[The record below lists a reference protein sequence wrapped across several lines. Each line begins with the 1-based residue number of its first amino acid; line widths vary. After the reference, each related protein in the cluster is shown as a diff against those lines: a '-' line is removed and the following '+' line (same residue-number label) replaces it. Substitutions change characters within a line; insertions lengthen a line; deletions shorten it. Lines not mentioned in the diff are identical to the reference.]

1 MDVLRTAVSA
11 LAAFDPDTAD
21 NSKEATLR
29 KGIRLTA
36 QAPTIVAAHDRI
48 RQGKE
53 AVEPN
58 PQLGHAANFLYM
70 LFGKEPD
77 PEEAKLIDLDFV
89 LHAEHGSNASAFAA
103 RVTASTLADLHCA
116 VTSGVATLKGPWHG
130 GAAEAVMKMAL
141 EIGTP
146 ERASD
151 YARGLLESG
160 GRIMGFGH
168 RVYRAEDPRARHMRD
183 RSKWLAERKGEP
195 RWYQILE
202 ELEKAMQPYA
212 AKGIC
217 VNVDFYAG
225 SVYYLLGVA
234 EDLFIP
240 IFAMG
245 RVPGWTLQ
253 VMEQFA
259 DNILLRPLTEYVGPM
274 DVPYVPLKDRQL
286 VSGVWDLA
294 GPGQRRLHCRHSG
307 GAAGWLRQGLRFRSL
322 SDMAEQIRRQEV
334 SPVEVTRCG
343 AGTTR
348 TPEPTPECRLSATC
362 ASKRWKRRNAPSTTW
377 SLASLAALYTAS
389 APGRWRRAPC
399 RLSARQPRRRS
410 VVEPRDPG
418 DTTDEKSS
426 CTNLPSRYAASFAS
440 RARPDHLL
448 RARQPIRPRQHDRR
462 LR

>member
-1 MDVLRTAVSA
+1 MSDIEIKRGLKDVYFATSEASFIDGNIGKLLYRGYNIDDMARNSTFEETVYLLLYGKLPTAKELSDFDAQLRANRTLPREVLQVIEIVQASHPMDVLRTAVSA

-48 RQGKE
+48 RQGKA

-58 PQLGHAANFLYM
+58 SRLGHAANFLYM

-225 SVYYLLGVA
+225 SVYHLLGVA

-274 DVPYVPLKDRQL
+274 DVPYVPLKDR
-286 VSGVWDLA
+286 S
-294 GPGQRRLHCRHSG
+294 
-307 GAAGWLRQGLRFRSL
+307 
-322 SDMAEQIRRQEV
+322 
-334 SPVEVTRCG
+334 
-343 AGTTR
+343 
-348 TPEPTPECRLSATC
+348 
-362 ASKRWKRRNAPSTTW
+362 
-377 SLASLAALYTAS
+377 
-389 APGRWRRAPC
+389 
-399 RLSARQPRRRS
+399 
-410 VVEPRDPG
+410 
-418 DTTDEKSS
+418 
-426 CTNLPSRYAASFAS
+426 
-440 RARPDHLL
+440 
-448 RARQPIRPRQHDRR
+448 
-462 LR
+462 

>member
-1 MDVLRTAVSA
+1 MSDIEIKRGLKDVYFATSEASFIDGNIGKLLYRGYNIDDMARYSTFEETVYLLLYGKLPTAKELADFDAQLRANRTLPREVMQVIEIVKASHPMDVLRTAVSA
-11 LAAFDPDTAD
+11 LAAFDPETAD

-202 ELEKAMQPYA
+202 ELERAMQPYA

-274 DVPYVPLKDRQL
+274 DVPYVPIKDR
-286 VSGVWDLA
+286 G
-294 GPGQRRLHCRHSG
+294 
-307 GAAGWLRQGLRFRSL
+307 
-322 SDMAEQIRRQEV
+322 
-334 SPVEVTRCG
+334 
-343 AGTTR
+343 
-348 TPEPTPECRLSATC
+348 
-362 ASKRWKRRNAPSTTW
+362 
-377 SLASLAALYTAS
+377 
-389 APGRWRRAPC
+389 
-399 RLSARQPRRRS
+399 
-410 VVEPRDPG
+410 
-418 DTTDEKSS
+418 
-426 CTNLPSRYAASFAS
+426 
-440 RARPDHLL
+440 
-448 RARQPIRPRQHDRR
+448 
-462 LR
+462 

>member
-1 MDVLRTAVSA
+1 MSDIEIKRGLKDVYFATSEASFIDGNIGKLLYRGYNIDDLARNSTFEETVYLLLYGKLPTAKELSDFDAQLRANRTLPREVLRVIEIVKASHPMDVLRTAISA
-11 LAAFDPDTAD
+11 LAAFDPETAD

-53 AVEPN
+53 AVDPN
-58 PQLGHAANFLYM
+58 PQLGHAANFLFM

-141 EIGTP
+141 EIGSP

-274 DVPYVPLKDRQL
+274 DVPYVPMKDR
-286 VSGVWDLA
+286 G
-294 GPGQRRLHCRHSG
+294 
-307 GAAGWLRQGLRFRSL
+307 
-322 SDMAEQIRRQEV
+322 
-334 SPVEVTRCG
+334 
-343 AGTTR
+343 
-348 TPEPTPECRLSATC
+348 
-362 ASKRWKRRNAPSTTW
+362 
-377 SLASLAALYTAS
+377 
-389 APGRWRRAPC
+389 
-399 RLSARQPRRRS
+399 
-410 VVEPRDPG
+410 
-418 DTTDEKSS
+418 
-426 CTNLPSRYAASFAS
+426 
-440 RARPDHLL
+440 
-448 RARQPIRPRQHDRR
+448 
-462 LR
+462 

>member
-1 MDVLRTAVSA
+1 MSDIEIKRGLKDVYFATSEASFIDGNIGKLLYRGYNIDDMARNSTFEETVYLLLYGKLPTAQELSDFDTQLRATRTLPREVLQVIDIVKASHPMDVLRTAISA

-29 KGIRLTA
+29 KGVRLTA

-116 VTSGVATLKGPWHG
+116 VTAGVATLKGPWHG

-202 ELEKAMQPYA
+202 ELERAMQPYA

-274 DVPYVPLKDRQL
+274 DVPYVPLKDR
-286 VSGVWDLA
+286 G
-294 GPGQRRLHCRHSG
+294 
-307 GAAGWLRQGLRFRSL
+307 
-322 SDMAEQIRRQEV
+322 
-334 SPVEVTRCG
+334 
-343 AGTTR
+343 
-348 TPEPTPECRLSATC
+348 
-362 ASKRWKRRNAPSTTW
+362 
-377 SLASLAALYTAS
+377 
-389 APGRWRRAPC
+389 
-399 RLSARQPRRRS
+399 
-410 VVEPRDPG
+410 
-418 DTTDEKSS
+418 
-426 CTNLPSRYAASFAS
+426 
-440 RARPDHLL
+440 
-448 RARQPIRPRQHDRR
+448 
-462 LR
+462 

>member
-1 MDVLRTAVSA
+1 MSEIEIKRGLKDVYFATSEASFIDGNIGKLLYRGYNIDDMARNSTFEETVYLLLYGKLPTAKELSDFDAQLRANRTLPRELLQVIDIVKASHPMDVLRTAVSA

-48 RQGKE
+48 RQDKE

-58 PQLGHAANFLYM
+58 PRLGHAANFLYM

-225 SVYYLLGVA
+225 SVYHLLGVA

-274 DVPYVPLKDRQL
+274 DVPYVPLKDR
-286 VSGVWDLA
+286 S
-294 GPGQRRLHCRHSG
+294 
-307 GAAGWLRQGLRFRSL
+307 
-322 SDMAEQIRRQEV
+322 
-334 SPVEVTRCG
+334 
-343 AGTTR
+343 
-348 TPEPTPECRLSATC
+348 
-362 ASKRWKRRNAPSTTW
+362 
-377 SLASLAALYTAS
+377 
-389 APGRWRRAPC
+389 
-399 RLSARQPRRRS
+399 
-410 VVEPRDPG
+410 
-418 DTTDEKSS
+418 
-426 CTNLPSRYAASFAS
+426 
-440 RARPDHLL
+440 
-448 RARQPIRPRQHDRR
+448 
-462 LR
+462 

>member
-1 MDVLRTAVSA
+1 MSEIEIKRGLKDVYFATSEASFIDGNIDKLLYRGYNIDDMARNSTFEETVYLLLYGKLPTAKELSDFDAQLRANRTLPRELLQVIDIVKASHPMDVLRTAVSA

-58 PQLGHAANFLYM
+58 PRLGHAANFLYM

-225 SVYYLLGVA
+225 SVYHLLGVA

-274 DVPYVPLKDRQL
+274 DVPYVPLKDR
-286 VSGVWDLA
+286 S
-294 GPGQRRLHCRHSG
+294 
-307 GAAGWLRQGLRFRSL
+307 
-322 SDMAEQIRRQEV
+322 
-334 SPVEVTRCG
+334 
-343 AGTTR
+343 
-348 TPEPTPECRLSATC
+348 
-362 ASKRWKRRNAPSTTW
+362 
-377 SLASLAALYTAS
+377 
-389 APGRWRRAPC
+389 
-399 RLSARQPRRRS
+399 
-410 VVEPRDPG
+410 
-418 DTTDEKSS
+418 
-426 CTNLPSRYAASFAS
+426 
-440 RARPDHLL
+440 
-448 RARQPIRPRQHDRR
+448 
-462 LR
+462 

>member
-1 MDVLRTAVSA
+1 MSDIEIKRGLKDVYFATSEASFIDGNIGKLLYRGYNIDDLAKNSTFEETVYLLLHGKLPTAKALGDFDAELRANRALPREVMQVIDLVKASHPMDVLRTAVSA
-11 LAAFDPDTAD
+11 LSAYDPETEN
-21 NSKEATLR
+21 NSQEATLR

-53 AVEPN
+53 PVEPN
-58 PQLGHAANFLYM
+58 PNLGHAANFLYM

-103 RVTASTLADLHCA
+103 RVTASTITDLHCA
-116 VTSGVATLKGPWHG
+116 VTAGVATLKGPAHG
-130 GAAEAVMKMAL
+130 GAAEAVMKMAF

-195 RWYQILE
+195 RWYQILT

-225 SVYYLLGVA
+225 SVYYLLGVTD
-234 EDLFIP
+234 DLFIP

-245 RVPGWTLQ
+245 RIPGWTLQ
-253 VMEQFA
+253 VMEQLA

-274 DVPYVPLKDRQL
+274 DVPYVPLKDRQ
-286 VSGVWDLA
+286 
-294 GPGQRRLHCRHSG
+294 
-307 GAAGWLRQGLRFRSL
+307 
-322 SDMAEQIRRQEV
+322 
-334 SPVEVTRCG
+334 
-343 AGTTR
+343 
-348 TPEPTPECRLSATC
+348 
-362 ASKRWKRRNAPSTTW
+362 
-377 SLASLAALYTAS
+377 
-389 APGRWRRAPC
+389 
-399 RLSARQPRRRS
+399 
-410 VVEPRDPG
+410 
-418 DTTDEKSS
+418 
-426 CTNLPSRYAASFAS
+426 
-440 RARPDHLL
+440 
-448 RARQPIRPRQHDRR
+448 
-462 LR
+462 

>member
-1 MDVLRTAVSA
+1 MSSVDIKRGLKDVYFATSEASFIDGTVGKLLYRGYNIDDMARNSTFEETVYLLLYGKLPTTKELSDFDAQLRANRSLPREVLQIIDLVKASHPMDVLRTAISA
-11 LAAFDPDTAD
+11 LSAFDPETAD

-29 KGIRLTA
+29 KGLRLTA
-36 QAPTIVAAHDRI
+36 QAPTIVAAHDRL
-48 RQGKE
+48 RQGKT
-53 AVEPN
+53 AMDPN
-58 PQLGHAANFLYM
+58 PQLGHAENFLYM

-168 RVYRAEDPRARHMRD
+168 RVYHAEDPRARHMRD

-195 RWYQILE
+195 RWYQILA
-202 ELEKAMQPYA
+202 ELETAMQPYA

-245 RVPGWTLQ
+245 RIPGWTLQ

-259 DNILLRPLTEYVGPM
+259 DNILIRPLTEYVGPM
-274 DVPYVPLKDRQL
+274 DVPYVPITDR
-286 VSGVWDLA
+286 
-294 GPGQRRLHCRHSG
+294 H
-307 GAAGWLRQGLRFRSL
+307 
-322 SDMAEQIRRQEV
+322 
-334 SPVEVTRCG
+334 
-343 AGTTR
+343 
-348 TPEPTPECRLSATC
+348 
-362 ASKRWKRRNAPSTTW
+362 
-377 SLASLAALYTAS
+377 
-389 APGRWRRAPC
+389 
-399 RLSARQPRRRS
+399 
-410 VVEPRDPG
+410 
-418 DTTDEKSS
+418 
-426 CTNLPSRYAASFAS
+426 
-440 RARPDHLL
+440 
-448 RARQPIRPRQHDRR
+448 
-462 LR
+462 

>member
-1 MDVLRTAVSA
+1 MSDIEIKRGLKDVYFATSEASFIDGNIGKLLYRGYNIDDMARNSTFEETVYLLLYGKLPTAKELSDFDAQLRANRTLPREVLQVIEIVKTSHPMDVLRTAISA
-11 LAAFDPDTAD
+11 LAAFDPETAD

-29 KGIRLTA
+29 KGVRLTA

-70 LFGKEPD
+70 LFGKDPD

-141 EIGTP
+141 EIGAP

-195 RWYQILE
+195 RWYHILE

-259 DNILLRPLTEYVGPM
+259 DNILLRPLTEYIGPM
-274 DVPYVPLKDRQL
+274 DVPYVPLKDR
-286 VSGVWDLA
+286 G
-294 GPGQRRLHCRHSG
+294 
-307 GAAGWLRQGLRFRSL
+307 
-322 SDMAEQIRRQEV
+322 
-334 SPVEVTRCG
+334 
-343 AGTTR
+343 
-348 TPEPTPECRLSATC
+348 
-362 ASKRWKRRNAPSTTW
+362 
-377 SLASLAALYTAS
+377 
-389 APGRWRRAPC
+389 
-399 RLSARQPRRRS
+399 
-410 VVEPRDPG
+410 
-418 DTTDEKSS
+418 
-426 CTNLPSRYAASFAS
+426 
-440 RARPDHLL
+440 
-448 RARQPIRPRQHDRR
+448 
-462 LR
+462 

>member
-1 MDVLRTAVSA
+1 MSEIEIKRGLKDVYFATSEASFIDGNIGKLLYRGYNIDDMARNSTFEETVYLLLYGKLPTAKELSDFDAQLRANRTLPRELLQVIDIVKASHPMDVLRTAVSA

-58 PQLGHAANFLYM
+58 PQFGHAANFLYM

-225 SVYYLLGVA
+225 SVYHLLGVA

-274 DVPYVPLKDRQL
+274 DVPYVPLKDR
-286 VSGVWDLA
+286 S
-294 GPGQRRLHCRHSG
+294 
-307 GAAGWLRQGLRFRSL
+307 
-322 SDMAEQIRRQEV
+322 
-334 SPVEVTRCG
+334 
-343 AGTTR
+343 
-348 TPEPTPECRLSATC
+348 
-362 ASKRWKRRNAPSTTW
+362 
-377 SLASLAALYTAS
+377 
-389 APGRWRRAPC
+389 
-399 RLSARQPRRRS
+399 
-410 VVEPRDPG
+410 
-418 DTTDEKSS
+418 
-426 CTNLPSRYAASFAS
+426 
-440 RARPDHLL
+440 
-448 RARQPIRPRQHDRR
+448 
-462 LR
+462 

>member
-1 MDVLRTAVSA
+1 MSEVEIKRGLKDVYFATSEASFIDGSIGKLLYRGYNIDDMARYSTFEETVYLLLYGKLPTAKELSDFDAQLRANRSLPRDVLRVIELVKAAHPMDVLRTAISA
-11 LAAFDPDTAD
+11 LSAFDPDTAD
-21 NSKEATLR
+21 NSPEATLR
-29 KGIRLTA
+29 NGIRLTA
-36 QAPTIVAAHDRI
+36 QAPTIVAAHDRL
-48 RQGKE
+48 RQGKT
-53 AVEPN
+53 AMEPN
-58 PQLGHAANFLYM
+58 PQLGHAENFLYM
-70 LFGKEPD
+70 LVGKEPD

-168 RVYRAEDPRARHMRD
+168 RVYHAEDPRARHMRD

-195 RWYQILE
+195 RWYQILT

-245 RVPGWTLQ
+245 RIPGWTLQ

-259 DNILLRPLTEYVGPM
+259 DNILIRPLTEYVGPM
-274 DVPYVPLKDRQL
+274 DVPYVPLKDR
-286 VSGVWDLA
+286 
-294 GPGQRRLHCRHSG
+294 R
-307 GAAGWLRQGLRFRSL
+307 
-322 SDMAEQIRRQEV
+322 
-334 SPVEVTRCG
+334 
-343 AGTTR
+343 
-348 TPEPTPECRLSATC
+348 
-362 ASKRWKRRNAPSTTW
+362 
-377 SLASLAALYTAS
+377 
-389 APGRWRRAPC
+389 
-399 RLSARQPRRRS
+399 
-410 VVEPRDPG
+410 
-418 DTTDEKSS
+418 
-426 CTNLPSRYAASFAS
+426 
-440 RARPDHLL
+440 
-448 RARQPIRPRQHDRR
+448 
-462 LR
+462 

>member
-1 MDVLRTAVSA
+1 MSDIEIKRGLKDVYFATSEASFIDGNIGKLLYRGYNIDDMARNSTFEETVYLLLYGKLPTAKELADFDAQLRANRTLPREVLQVIEIVKASHPMDVLRTAVSA

-36 QAPTIVAAHDRI
+36 QAPTIVAVHDRI

-53 AVEPN
+53 AVAPN

-141 EIGTP
+141 EIGAP

-195 RWYQILE
+195 RWYQILT

-259 DNILLRPLTEYVGPM
+259 DNILLRPLTEYIGPM
-274 DVPYVPLKDRQL
+274 DVPYVPLKDR
-286 VSGVWDLA
+286 G
-294 GPGQRRLHCRHSG
+294 
-307 GAAGWLRQGLRFRSL
+307 
-322 SDMAEQIRRQEV
+322 
-334 SPVEVTRCG
+334 
-343 AGTTR
+343 
-348 TPEPTPECRLSATC
+348 
-362 ASKRWKRRNAPSTTW
+362 
-377 SLASLAALYTAS
+377 
-389 APGRWRRAPC
+389 
-399 RLSARQPRRRS
+399 
-410 VVEPRDPG
+410 
-418 DTTDEKSS
+418 
-426 CTNLPSRYAASFAS
+426 
-440 RARPDHLL
+440 
-448 RARQPIRPRQHDRR
+448 
-462 LR
+462 

>member
-1 MDVLRTAVSA
+1 MSGVDIKRGLKDVYFATSEASFIDGAIGKLLYRGYNIDDMARNATFEETVYLLLYGKLPTTKELSDFDAQLRANRSLPREVLQIIDLVKASHPMDVLRTAISA
-11 LAAFDPDTAD
+11 LSAFDPETAD

-29 KGIRLTA
+29 KGLRLTA

-48 RQGKE
+48 RQGKT
-53 AVEPN
+53 AMDPN
-58 PQLGHAANFLYM
+58 PQLSHAENFLYM

-168 RVYRAEDPRARHMRD
+168 RVYHAEDPRARHMRD

-195 RWYQILE
+195 RWYQILA
-202 ELEKAMQPYA
+202 ELETAMQPYA

-245 RVPGWTLQ
+245 RIPGWTLQ

-259 DNILLRPLTEYVGPM
+259 DNILIRPLTEYVGPM
-274 DVPYVPLKDRQL
+274 DVPYVP
-286 VSGVWDLA
+286 
-294 GPGQRRLHCRHSG
+294 
-307 GAAGWLRQGLRFRSL
+307 
-322 SDMAEQIRRQEV
+322 I
-334 SPVEVTRCG
+334 T
-343 AGTTR
+343 
-348 TPEPTPECRLSATC
+348 
-362 ASKRWKRRNAPSTTW
+362 
-377 SLASLAALYTAS
+377 
-389 APGRWRRAPC
+389 
-399 RLSARQPRRRS
+399 
-410 VVEPRDPG
+410 
-418 DTTDEKSS
+418 
-426 CTNLPSRYAASFAS
+426 
-440 RARPDHLL
+440 
-448 RARQPIRPRQHDRR
+448 DRR
-462 LR
+462 

>member
-1 MDVLRTAVSA
+1 MNAVEIKRGLKDVYFATSEASFIDGNIGKLLYRGYNIDDMAKYASFEETVYLLLNGKLPTAKELADFDATLRANRALPQEVLQVIELVKAAHPMDVLRTAISA
-11 LAAFDPDTAD
+11 LAAFDPDTENNA
-21 NSKEATLR
+21 KEATLR
-29 KGIRLTA
+29 KGLRLTA
-36 QAPTIVAAHDRI
+36 QAPTIVTAHDRI
-48 RQGKE
+48 RQGK
-53 AVEPN
+53 APVEPN
-58 PQLGHAANFLYM
+58 AQLGHAANFLYM

-77 PEEAKLIDLDFV
+77 PEEAKLLDLDFV

-146 ERASD
+146 EKASE

-168 RVYRAEDPRARHMRD
+168 RVYRAEDPRARHMRE

-195 RWYQILE
+195 RWFQILA

-225 SVYYLLGVA
+225 SVYYLLGVP
-234 EDLFIP
+234 EDLFVP

-259 DNILLRPLTEYVGPM
+259 DNILIRPLTEYVGPM
-274 DVPYVPLKDRQL
+274 DVPFVPIQE
-286 VSGVWDLA
+286 
-294 GPGQRRLHCRHSG
+294 RR
-307 GAAGWLRQGLRFRSL
+307 
-322 SDMAEQIRRQEV
+322 
-334 SPVEVTRCG
+334 
-343 AGTTR
+343 
-348 TPEPTPECRLSATC
+348 
-362 ASKRWKRRNAPSTTW
+362 
-377 SLASLAALYTAS
+377 
-389 APGRWRRAPC
+389 
-399 RLSARQPRRRS
+399 
-410 VVEPRDPG
+410 
-418 DTTDEKSS
+418 
-426 CTNLPSRYAASFAS
+426 
-440 RARPDHLL
+440 
-448 RARQPIRPRQHDRR
+448 
-462 LR
+462 

>member
-1 MDVLRTAVSA
+1 MSDVEIKRGLKDVYFATSEASFIDGNIGKLLYRGYNIDDLARNSTFEETVYLLLYGKLPTAKELSDFEAQLRANRTLPREVLQVIEIVKASHPMDVLRTAISA
-11 LAAFDPDTAD
+11 LAAFDPETAD

-48 RQGKE
+48 RQGQP

-202 ELEKAMQPYA
+202 ELERAMQPYA

-259 DNILLRPLTEYVGPM
+259 DNILLRPLTEYIGPM
-274 DVPYVPLKDRQL
+274 DVPYVPMQ
-286 VSGVWDLA
+286 
-294 GPGQRRLHCRHSG
+294 
-307 GAAGWLRQGLRFRSL
+307 
-322 SDMAEQIRRQEV
+322 
-334 SPVEVTRCG
+334 
-343 AGTTR
+343 
-348 TPEPTPECRLSATC
+348 
-362 ASKRWKRRNAPSTTW
+362 
-377 SLASLAALYTAS
+377 
-389 APGRWRRAPC
+389 
-399 RLSARQPRRRS
+399 
-410 VVEPRDPG
+410 
-418 DTTDEKSS
+418 
-426 CTNLPSRYAASFAS
+426 
-440 RARPDHLL
+440 
-448 RARQPIRPRQHDRR
+448 DRR
-462 LR
+462 

>member
-1 MDVLRTAVSA
+1 MSDIEIKRGLKDVYFATSEASFIDGNIGKLLYRGYNIDDMARYSTFEETVYLLLYGKLPTAKELSDFDAQLRAHRSLPRDVLRVIELVKAAHPMDVLRTAISA
-11 LAAFDPDTAD
+11 LSAFDPDTAD
-21 NSKEATLR
+21 NSPEATLR

-36 QAPTIVAAHDRI
+36 QAPTIVAAHDRL
-48 RQGKE
+48 RQGKT
-53 AVEPN
+53 AMEPN
-58 PQLGHAANFLYM
+58 PKLGHAENFLYM
-70 LFGKEPD
+70 LFGKEAD

-168 RVYRAEDPRARHMRD
+168 RVYHAEDPRARHMRD

-195 RWYQILE
+195 RWYQILT

-245 RVPGWTLQ
+245 RIPGWTLQ

-259 DNILLRPLTEYVGPM
+259 DNILIRPLTEYVGPM
-274 DVPYVPLKDRQL
+274 DVPYVPLKDR
-286 VSGVWDLA
+286 
-294 GPGQRRLHCRHSG
+294 R
-307 GAAGWLRQGLRFRSL
+307 
-322 SDMAEQIRRQEV
+322 
-334 SPVEVTRCG
+334 
-343 AGTTR
+343 
-348 TPEPTPECRLSATC
+348 
-362 ASKRWKRRNAPSTTW
+362 
-377 SLASLAALYTAS
+377 
-389 APGRWRRAPC
+389 
-399 RLSARQPRRRS
+399 
-410 VVEPRDPG
+410 
-418 DTTDEKSS
+418 
-426 CTNLPSRYAASFAS
+426 
-440 RARPDHLL
+440 
-448 RARQPIRPRQHDRR
+448 
-462 LR
+462 

>member
-1 MDVLRTAVSA
+1 MSGVDIKRGLKDVYFATSEASFIDGNIGKLLYRGYNIDDMARNATFEETVYLLLYGKLPTAKELSDFDAHLRANRSLPREVLQIIELVKTAHPMDVLRTAVSA

-48 RQGKE
+48 RQGK
-53 AVEPN
+53 AAIEPN
-58 PQLGHAANFLYM
+58 HQLGHATNFLYM

-116 VTSGVATLKGPWHG
+116 VTAGIATLKGPAHG

-168 RVYRAEDPRARHMRD
+168 RVYHAEDPRARHMRD

-195 RWYQILE
+195 RWSQILA

-274 DVPYVPLKDRQL
+274 DVPYVPL
-286 VSGVWDLA
+286 
-294 GPGQRRLHCRHSG
+294 
-307 GAAGWLRQGLRFRSL
+307 
-322 SDMAEQIRRQEV
+322 E
-334 SPVEVTRCG
+334 
-343 AGTTR
+343 
-348 TPEPTPECRLSATC
+348 
-362 ASKRWKRRNAPSTTW
+362 
-377 SLASLAALYTAS
+377 
-389 APGRWRRAPC
+389 
-399 RLSARQPRRRS
+399 
-410 VVEPRDPG
+410 
-418 DTTDEKSS
+418 
-426 CTNLPSRYAASFAS
+426 
-440 RARPDHLL
+440 
-448 RARQPIRPRQHDRR
+448 DRR
-462 LR
+462 

>member
-1 MDVLRTAVSA
+1 MSEVEIKRGLKDVYFATSEASFIDGSIGKLLYRGYNIDDMARYSTFEETVYLLLYGKLPTAKELSDFDAQLRANRSLPRDVLRVIELVKAAHPMDVLRTAISA
-11 LAAFDPDTAD
+11 LSAFDPDTAD
-21 NSKEATLR
+21 NSPEATLR

-36 QAPTIVAAHDRI
+36 QAPTIVAAHDRL
-48 RQGKE
+48 RQGKT
-53 AVEPN
+53 AMEPN
-58 PQLGHAANFLYM
+58 PQLGHAENFLYM
-70 LFGKEPD
+70 LVGKEPD

-168 RVYRAEDPRARHMRD
+168 RVYHAEDPRARHMRD

-195 RWYQILE
+195 RWYQILT

-245 RVPGWTLQ
+245 RIPGWTLQ

-259 DNILLRPLTEYVGPM
+259 DNILIRPLTEYVGPM
-274 DVPYVPLKDRQL
+274 DVPYVPLKDR
-286 VSGVWDLA
+286 
-294 GPGQRRLHCRHSG
+294 R
-307 GAAGWLRQGLRFRSL
+307 
-322 SDMAEQIRRQEV
+322 
-334 SPVEVTRCG
+334 
-343 AGTTR
+343 
-348 TPEPTPECRLSATC
+348 
-362 ASKRWKRRNAPSTTW
+362 
-377 SLASLAALYTAS
+377 
-389 APGRWRRAPC
+389 
-399 RLSARQPRRRS
+399 
-410 VVEPRDPG
+410 
-418 DTTDEKSS
+418 
-426 CTNLPSRYAASFAS
+426 
-440 RARPDHLL
+440 
-448 RARQPIRPRQHDRR
+448 
-462 LR
+462 

>member
-1 MDVLRTAVSA
+1 MSDIEIKRGLKDVYFATSEASFIDGNIGKLLYRGYNIDDMARNSTFEETVYLLLYGKLPTAKELSDFDAQLRANRTLPRELLQVIDIVKASHPMDVLRTAVSA

-58 PQLGHAANFLYM
+58 PQFGHAANFLYM

-225 SVYYLLGVA
+225 SVYHLLGVA

-274 DVPYVPLKDRQL
+274 DVPYVPLKE
-286 VSGVWDLA
+286 
-294 GPGQRRLHCRHSG
+294 
-307 GAAGWLRQGLRFRSL
+307 RS
-322 SDMAEQIRRQEV
+322 
-334 SPVEVTRCG
+334 
-343 AGTTR
+343 
-348 TPEPTPECRLSATC
+348 
-362 ASKRWKRRNAPSTTW
+362 
-377 SLASLAALYTAS
+377 
-389 APGRWRRAPC
+389 
-399 RLSARQPRRRS
+399 
-410 VVEPRDPG
+410 
-418 DTTDEKSS
+418 
-426 CTNLPSRYAASFAS
+426 
-440 RARPDHLL
+440 
-448 RARQPIRPRQHDRR
+448 
-462 LR
+462 

>member
-1 MDVLRTAVSA
+1 MSEIEIKRGLKDVYFATSEASFIDGNIGKLLYRGYNIDDMARNSTFEETVYLLLYGKLPTAKELSDFDAQLRANRTLPRELLQVIDIVKASHPMDVLRTAVSA

-58 PQLGHAANFLYM
+58 PRLGHAANFLYM

-225 SVYYLLGVA
+225 SVYHLLGVA

-245 RVPGWTLQ
+245 RIPGWTLQ

-274 DVPYVPLKDRQL
+274 DVPYVPLKDR
-286 VSGVWDLA
+286 S
-294 GPGQRRLHCRHSG
+294 
-307 GAAGWLRQGLRFRSL
+307 
-322 SDMAEQIRRQEV
+322 
-334 SPVEVTRCG
+334 
-343 AGTTR
+343 
-348 TPEPTPECRLSATC
+348 
-362 ASKRWKRRNAPSTTW
+362 
-377 SLASLAALYTAS
+377 
-389 APGRWRRAPC
+389 
-399 RLSARQPRRRS
+399 
-410 VVEPRDPG
+410 
-418 DTTDEKSS
+418 
-426 CTNLPSRYAASFAS
+426 
-440 RARPDHLL
+440 
-448 RARQPIRPRQHDRR
+448 
-462 LR
+462 

>member
-1 MDVLRTAVSA
+1 MSGVEIKRGLKDVYFATSEASFIDGAIGKLLYRGYNIDDMARNASFEETVYLLLYGKLPTVKELSDFDALLRTNRSLPREVLQIIELVKAAHPMDVLRTAISA

-48 RQGKE
+48 RQGKT
-53 AVEPN
+53 AMEPN
-58 PQLGHAANFLYM
+58 PQLGHAENFLYM

-77 PEEAKLIDLDFV
+77 LEEAKLIDLDFV

-168 RVYRAEDPRARHMRD
+168 RVYHAEDPRARHMRD

-195 RWYQILE
+195 RWYQILT

-225 SVYYLLGVA
+225 SVYYLLGVS

-245 RVPGWTLQ
+245 RIPGWTLQ

-259 DNILLRPLTEYVGPM
+259 DNILIRPLTEYIGPM
-274 DVPYVPLKDRQL
+274 DVPYVPLKDR
-286 VSGVWDLA
+286 
-294 GPGQRRLHCRHSG
+294 R
-307 GAAGWLRQGLRFRSL
+307 
-322 SDMAEQIRRQEV
+322 
-334 SPVEVTRCG
+334 
-343 AGTTR
+343 
-348 TPEPTPECRLSATC
+348 
-362 ASKRWKRRNAPSTTW
+362 
-377 SLASLAALYTAS
+377 
-389 APGRWRRAPC
+389 
-399 RLSARQPRRRS
+399 
-410 VVEPRDPG
+410 
-418 DTTDEKSS
+418 
-426 CTNLPSRYAASFAS
+426 
-440 RARPDHLL
+440 
-448 RARQPIRPRQHDRR
+448 
-462 LR
+462 

>member
-1 MDVLRTAVSA
+1 MSEIEIKRGLKDVYFATSEASFIDGNIGKLLYRGYNIDDMAHNSTFEETVYLLLYGKLPTAKELSDFDAQLRANRTLPRELLQVIDIVKASHPMDVLRTAVSA

-58 PQLGHAANFLYM
+58 PRLGHAANFLYM

-225 SVYYLLGVA
+225 SVYHLLGVA

-274 DVPYVPLKDRQL
+274 DVPYVPLKDR
-286 VSGVWDLA
+286 S
-294 GPGQRRLHCRHSG
+294 
-307 GAAGWLRQGLRFRSL
+307 
-322 SDMAEQIRRQEV
+322 
-334 SPVEVTRCG
+334 
-343 AGTTR
+343 
-348 TPEPTPECRLSATC
+348 
-362 ASKRWKRRNAPSTTW
+362 
-377 SLASLAALYTAS
+377 
-389 APGRWRRAPC
+389 
-399 RLSARQPRRRS
+399 
-410 VVEPRDPG
+410 
-418 DTTDEKSS
+418 
-426 CTNLPSRYAASFAS
+426 
-440 RARPDHLL
+440 
-448 RARQPIRPRQHDRR
+448 
-462 LR
+462 

>member
-1 MDVLRTAVSA
+1 MSDIEIKRGLKDVYFATSEASFIDGNIGKLLYRGYNIDDMARNSTFEETVYLLLYGKLPTAKELADFDAQLRANRTLPPDVLQIIEIVKASHPMDVLRTAISA

-48 RQGKE
+48 RQGKP

-202 ELEKAMQPYA
+202 ELERAMQPYA

-259 DNILLRPLTEYVGPM
+259 DNILLRPLTEYIGPM
-274 DVPYVPLKDRQL
+274 DVPYVPLKDR
-286 VSGVWDLA
+286 G
-294 GPGQRRLHCRHSG
+294 
-307 GAAGWLRQGLRFRSL
+307 
-322 SDMAEQIRRQEV
+322 
-334 SPVEVTRCG
+334 
-343 AGTTR
+343 
-348 TPEPTPECRLSATC
+348 
-362 ASKRWKRRNAPSTTW
+362 
-377 SLASLAALYTAS
+377 
-389 APGRWRRAPC
+389 
-399 RLSARQPRRRS
+399 
-410 VVEPRDPG
+410 
-418 DTTDEKSS
+418 
-426 CTNLPSRYAASFAS
+426 
-440 RARPDHLL
+440 
-448 RARQPIRPRQHDRR
+448 
-462 LR
+462 

>member
-1 MDVLRTAVSA
+1 MSEVEIKRGLKDVYFATSEASFIDGSIGKLLYRGYNIDDMARYSTFEETVYLLLYGKLPTAKELSDFDAQLRANRSLPRDVLRVIELVKAAHPMDVLRTAISA
-11 LAAFDPDTAD
+11 LSAFDPDTAD
-21 NSKEATLR
+21 NSPEATLR

-36 QAPTIVAAHDRI
+36 QAPTIVAAHDRL
-48 RQGKE
+48 RQGKT
-53 AVEPN
+53 AMEPN
-58 PQLGHAANFLYM
+58 PQLGHAENFLYM
-70 LFGKEPD
+70 LVGKEPD
-77 PEEAKLIDLDFV
+77 SEEAKLIDLDFV

-168 RVYRAEDPRARHMRD
+168 RVYHAEDPRARHMRD

-195 RWYQILE
+195 RWYQILT

-245 RVPGWTLQ
+245 RIPGWTLQ

-259 DNILLRPLTEYVGPM
+259 DNILIRPLTEYVGPM
-274 DVPYVPLKDRQL
+274 DVPYVPLKDR
-286 VSGVWDLA
+286 
-294 GPGQRRLHCRHSG
+294 R
-307 GAAGWLRQGLRFRSL
+307 
-322 SDMAEQIRRQEV
+322 
-334 SPVEVTRCG
+334 
-343 AGTTR
+343 
-348 TPEPTPECRLSATC
+348 
-362 ASKRWKRRNAPSTTW
+362 
-377 SLASLAALYTAS
+377 
-389 APGRWRRAPC
+389 
-399 RLSARQPRRRS
+399 
-410 VVEPRDPG
+410 
-418 DTTDEKSS
+418 
-426 CTNLPSRYAASFAS
+426 
-440 RARPDHLL
+440 
-448 RARQPIRPRQHDRR
+448 
-462 LR
+462 

>member
-1 MDVLRTAVSA
+1 MSEIEIKRGLKDVYFATSEASFIDGNIGKLLYRGYNIDDMARNSTFEETVYLLLYGKLPTAKELSDFDVQLRANRTLPRELLQVIDIVKASHPMDVLRTAVSA

-36 QAPTIVAAHDRI
+36 QAPTIVAAHDRS

-58 PQLGHAANFLYM
+58 PRLGHAANFLYM

-225 SVYYLLGVA
+225 SVYHLLGVA

-274 DVPYVPLKDRQL
+274 DVPYVPLKDR
-286 VSGVWDLA
+286 S
-294 GPGQRRLHCRHSG
+294 
-307 GAAGWLRQGLRFRSL
+307 
-322 SDMAEQIRRQEV
+322 
-334 SPVEVTRCG
+334 
-343 AGTTR
+343 
-348 TPEPTPECRLSATC
+348 
-362 ASKRWKRRNAPSTTW
+362 
-377 SLASLAALYTAS
+377 
-389 APGRWRRAPC
+389 
-399 RLSARQPRRRS
+399 
-410 VVEPRDPG
+410 
-418 DTTDEKSS
+418 
-426 CTNLPSRYAASFAS
+426 
-440 RARPDHLL
+440 
-448 RARQPIRPRQHDRR
+448 
-462 LR
+462 

>member
-1 MDVLRTAVSA
+1 MSSIDIKRGLKDVYFATSEASFIDGTVGKLLYRGYNIDDMARNSTFEETVYLLLYGKLPTTKELSDFDAQLRANRSLPREVLQIIDLVKASHPMDVLRTAISA
-11 LAAFDPDTAD
+11 LSAFDPETAD

-29 KGIRLTA
+29 KGLRLTA
-36 QAPTIVAAHDRI
+36 QAPTIVAAHDRL
-48 RQGKE
+48 RQGKT
-53 AVEPN
+53 AMDPN
-58 PQLGHAANFLYM
+58 PQLGHAENFLYM

-168 RVYRAEDPRARHMRD
+168 RVYHAEDPRARHMRD

-195 RWYQILE
+195 RWYQILA
-202 ELEKAMQPYA
+202 ELETAMQPYA

-245 RVPGWTLQ
+245 RIPGWTLQ

-259 DNILLRPLTEYVGPM
+259 DNILIRPLTEYVGPM
-274 DVPYVPLKDRQL
+274 DVPYVPITDR
-286 VSGVWDLA
+286 
-294 GPGQRRLHCRHSG
+294 H
-307 GAAGWLRQGLRFRSL
+307 
-322 SDMAEQIRRQEV
+322 
-334 SPVEVTRCG
+334 
-343 AGTTR
+343 
-348 TPEPTPECRLSATC
+348 
-362 ASKRWKRRNAPSTTW
+362 
-377 SLASLAALYTAS
+377 
-389 APGRWRRAPC
+389 
-399 RLSARQPRRRS
+399 
-410 VVEPRDPG
+410 
-418 DTTDEKSS
+418 
-426 CTNLPSRYAASFAS
+426 
-440 RARPDHLL
+440 
-448 RARQPIRPRQHDRR
+448 
-462 LR
+462 

>member
-1 MDVLRTAVSA
+1 MSEIEIKRGLKDVYFATSEASFIDGNIGKLLYRGYNIDDMARNSTFEETVYLLLYGKLPTAKELSDFDAQLRANRTLPRELLQVIDIVKASHPMDVLRTAVSA

-58 PQLGHAANFLYM
+58 PRLGHAANFLYM

-212 AKGIC
+212 VKGIC

-225 SVYYLLGVA
+225 SVYHLLGVA

-274 DVPYVPLKDRQL
+274 DVPYVPLKDR
-286 VSGVWDLA
+286 S
-294 GPGQRRLHCRHSG
+294 
-307 GAAGWLRQGLRFRSL
+307 
-322 SDMAEQIRRQEV
+322 
-334 SPVEVTRCG
+334 
-343 AGTTR
+343 
-348 TPEPTPECRLSATC
+348 
-362 ASKRWKRRNAPSTTW
+362 
-377 SLASLAALYTAS
+377 
-389 APGRWRRAPC
+389 
-399 RLSARQPRRRS
+399 
-410 VVEPRDPG
+410 
-418 DTTDEKSS
+418 
-426 CTNLPSRYAASFAS
+426 
-440 RARPDHLL
+440 
-448 RARQPIRPRQHDRR
+448 
-462 LR
+462 

>member
-1 MDVLRTAVSA
+1 MSDIEIKRGLKDVYFATSEASFIDGNIGKLLYRGYNIDDMARYSTFEETVYLLLYGKLPTAKELADFDAQLRANRTLPREVLQVIDIVKASHPMDVLRTAISA
-11 LAAFDPDTAD
+11 LAAFDPETAD
-21 NSKEATLR
+21 NSQEATLR

-53 AVEPN
+53 AVAPN
-58 PQLGHAANFLYM
+58 AQLGHAANFLYM

-274 DVPYVPLKDRQL
+274 DVPYVPIKDR
-286 VSGVWDLA
+286 
-294 GPGQRRLHCRHSG
+294 R
-307 GAAGWLRQGLRFRSL
+307 
-322 SDMAEQIRRQEV
+322 
-334 SPVEVTRCG
+334 
-343 AGTTR
+343 
-348 TPEPTPECRLSATC
+348 
-362 ASKRWKRRNAPSTTW
+362 
-377 SLASLAALYTAS
+377 
-389 APGRWRRAPC
+389 
-399 RLSARQPRRRS
+399 
-410 VVEPRDPG
+410 
-418 DTTDEKSS
+418 
-426 CTNLPSRYAASFAS
+426 
-440 RARPDHLL
+440 
-448 RARQPIRPRQHDRR
+448 
-462 LR
+462 

>member
-1 MDVLRTAVSA
+1 MSDIEIKRGLKDVYFATSEASFIDGNIGKLLYRGYNIDDMARNSTFEETVYLLLYGKLPTAKELSDFDAQLRANRTLPRELLQVIDIVKASHPMDVLRTAVSA

-70 LFGKEPD
+70 LFGKESD

-225 SVYYLLGVA
+225 SVYHLLGVA

-274 DVPYVPLKDRQL
+274 DVPYVPLKDR
-286 VSGVWDLA
+286 G
-294 GPGQRRLHCRHSG
+294 
-307 GAAGWLRQGLRFRSL
+307 
-322 SDMAEQIRRQEV
+322 
-334 SPVEVTRCG
+334 
-343 AGTTR
+343 
-348 TPEPTPECRLSATC
+348 
-362 ASKRWKRRNAPSTTW
+362 
-377 SLASLAALYTAS
+377 
-389 APGRWRRAPC
+389 
-399 RLSARQPRRRS
+399 
-410 VVEPRDPG
+410 
-418 DTTDEKSS
+418 
-426 CTNLPSRYAASFAS
+426 
-440 RARPDHLL
+440 
-448 RARQPIRPRQHDRR
+448 
-462 LR
+462 

>member
-1 MDVLRTAVSA
+1 MSDIEIKRGLKDVYFATSEASFIDGNIGKLLYRGYNIDDMARNSTFEETVYLLLYGKLPTAKELADFDAQLRANRTLPRELLQVIDIVKASHPMDVLRTAISA

-70 LFGKEPD
+70 LFGKDPD

-225 SVYYLLGVA
+225 SVYHLLGVA

-274 DVPYVPLKDRQL
+274 DVPYVPLKDR
-286 VSGVWDLA
+286 G
-294 GPGQRRLHCRHSG
+294 
-307 GAAGWLRQGLRFRSL
+307 
-322 SDMAEQIRRQEV
+322 
-334 SPVEVTRCG
+334 
-343 AGTTR
+343 
-348 TPEPTPECRLSATC
+348 
-362 ASKRWKRRNAPSTTW
+362 
-377 SLASLAALYTAS
+377 
-389 APGRWRRAPC
+389 
-399 RLSARQPRRRS
+399 
-410 VVEPRDPG
+410 
-418 DTTDEKSS
+418 
-426 CTNLPSRYAASFAS
+426 
-440 RARPDHLL
+440 
-448 RARQPIRPRQHDRR
+448 
-462 LR
+462 

>member
-1 MDVLRTAVSA
+1 MSEIEIKRGLKDVYFATSEASFIDGNIGKLLYRGYNIDDMARNSTFEETVYLLLYGKLPTAKELSDFDAQLRANRTLPRELLQVIDIVKASHPMDVLRTAVSA

-58 PQLGHAANFLYM
+58 PRLGHAANFLYM

-225 SVYYLLGVA
+225 SVYHLLGVA

-274 DVPYVPLKDRQL
+274 DVPYVPLKDR
-286 VSGVWDLA
+286 S
-294 GPGQRRLHCRHSG
+294 
-307 GAAGWLRQGLRFRSL
+307 
-322 SDMAEQIRRQEV
+322 
-334 SPVEVTRCG
+334 
-343 AGTTR
+343 
-348 TPEPTPECRLSATC
+348 
-362 ASKRWKRRNAPSTTW
+362 
-377 SLASLAALYTAS
+377 
-389 APGRWRRAPC
+389 
-399 RLSARQPRRRS
+399 
-410 VVEPRDPG
+410 
-418 DTTDEKSS
+418 
-426 CTNLPSRYAASFAS
+426 
-440 RARPDHLL
+440 
-448 RARQPIRPRQHDRR
+448 
-462 LR
+462 

>member
-1 MDVLRTAVSA
+1 MSDVEIKRGLKDVYFATSEASFIDGNIGKLLYRGYNIDDMARNSTFEETVYLLLYGKLPTAKELSDFDAQLRANRTLPREVLQVIEIVKASHPMDVLRTAISA
-11 LAAFDPDTAD
+11 LAAFDPETAD
-21 NSKEATLR
+21 NSQGATLR
-29 KGIRLTA
+29 KGVRLTA

-48 RQGKE
+48 RQGKA
-53 AVEPN
+53 AVDPH

-116 VTSGVATLKGPWHG
+116 VTTGVATLKGPWHG

-195 RWYQILE
+195 RWYQILV

-274 DVPYVPLKDRQL
+274 DVPYVPLKDR
-286 VSGVWDLA
+286 
-294 GPGQRRLHCRHSG
+294 R
-307 GAAGWLRQGLRFRSL
+307 
-322 SDMAEQIRRQEV
+322 
-334 SPVEVTRCG
+334 
-343 AGTTR
+343 
-348 TPEPTPECRLSATC
+348 
-362 ASKRWKRRNAPSTTW
+362 
-377 SLASLAALYTAS
+377 
-389 APGRWRRAPC
+389 
-399 RLSARQPRRRS
+399 
-410 VVEPRDPG
+410 
-418 DTTDEKSS
+418 
-426 CTNLPSRYAASFAS
+426 
-440 RARPDHLL
+440 
-448 RARQPIRPRQHDRR
+448 
-462 LR
+462 